1 MNHGTV
7 TMPATADKAAIA
19 LQEKLDRLLAKAKPN
34 KREQVWMYFRD
45 LYPKLEEH
53 IALGKPLK
61 DVVAAF
67 NSLTQSNVCL
77 RTFNEMLAK
86 ERNHRG
92 EVGDPACCH
101 ACGRPLKAMS
111 SDHSTVQAQ
120 NPSEPE
126 ITELENAQ

>member
-7 TMPATADKAAIA
+7 TMPAPADKAAIL

-34 KREQVWMYFRD
+34 KREQVLMYFRD

-61 DVVAAF
+61 DVLAAF

-92 EVGDPACCH
+92 EAGGPACCH
-101 ACGRPLKAMS
+101 TCGQPLKAMNPN
-111 SDHSTVQAQ
+111 HSTSQAQ

-126 ITELENAQ
+126 TTELENAQ